1 MNYRLTHGNINFN
14 LNRSNWNL
22 NFNCLFWSMHVIEQ
36 FNGGV
41 YETIIVFV
49 EKIMD
54 QHYSDVLND
63 FKLPNKQRNI

>member
-1 MNYRLTHGNINFN
+1 
-14 LNRSNWNL
+14 
-22 NFNCLFWSMHVIEQ
+22 MHVIEQ

>member
-1 MNYRLTHGNINFN
+1 
-14 LNRSNWNL
+14 
-22 NFNCLFWSMHVIEQ
+22 MHVIEQ

-41 YETIIVFV
+41 YEIIIVFV

-63 FKLPNKQRNI
+63 FKFLILYIHKILAKWEWNY